1 MGPPHFLIGRV
12 LLSQDRDRD
21 FQRTVVGESASR
33 LTRLTGFQDLC
44 WGPSNSQG
52 LPRYARRRQQRGGG
66 LRISDCLL
74 TRVNGHTVVIANR
87 ARNFAVHGDSQGGER
102 PVMLAYSRIP

>member
-12 LLSQDRDRD
+12 LVSQDRDRV
-21 FQRTVVGESASR
+21 FQSTVVGEGASR
-33 LTRLTGFQDLC
+33 LTRLTGFQNLC

-66 LRISDCLL
+66 VRIADYGT
-74 TRVNGHTVVIANR
+74 TRVNASWKALESVVSGVLR
-87 ARNFAVHGDSQGGER
+87 
-102 PVMLAYSRIP
+102 LC